1 MNAQSLSM
9 GVTMR
14 PDPQGVVASIS
25 KIASLPDVCIK
36 FSSALRDPKTSN
48 RELEE
53 ILSDDVAMAA
63 RVLRIANS
71 AMYSFPSRVDTISQ
85 AATIIGYKQLN
96 DIVLACSIINMF
108 KGLPQ
113 DVVDMELFW
122 RHSISCAVAA
132 RILASHRRVANIE
145 QYFTAGLLHDI
156 GRLVIFIELPKYA
169 AEILEL
175 SQRSEAQMFMI
186 EQDVLGFDHA
196 KLGGMLLKSWKL
208 PKRLVDSVAYHH
220 APVRSHDYMAETSVI
235 HIADIICHAMKYG
248 ESGERLVPELHNNAW
263 ESLGLSEDVV
273 ASVLDQVVVQ
283 SGEVVKSILKDSS

>member
-1 MNAQSLSM
+1 
-9 GVTMR
+9 MR
-14 PDPQGVVASIS
+14 PDPQRLIASIS

-36 FSSALRDPKTSN
+36 FSTALRDPKTSN

-113 DVVDMELFW
+113 DVVDMESFW

-132 RILASHRRVANIE
+132 RVIASHRRVANIE

-156 GRLVIFIELPKYA
+156 GRLIIFVELPTHA
-169 AEILEL
+169 AEIIERSKLSNTHMYQLE
-175 SQRSEAQMFMI
+175 QE
-186 EQDVLGFDHA
+186 VLGFDHA

-208 PKRLVDSVAYHH
+208 PKRLIDSVAYHH

-235 HIADIICHAMKYG
+235 HVADIICHALKHG
-248 ESGERLVPELHNNAW
+248 ESGERFVPDLDDKAW
-263 ESLGLSEDVV
+263 ASLGLSEDVV
-273 ASVLDQVVVQ
+273 APVLDQVIVQ
-283 SGEVVKSILKDSS
+283 AAEVEKSILQDAD

>member
-1 MNAQSLSM
+1 
-9 GVTMR
+9 MR
-14 PDPQGVVASIS
+14 PDPQRLIASIN

-36 FSSALRDPKTSN
+36 FSTALRDPKTSN

-113 DVVDMELFW
+113 DVVDMESFW
-122 RHSISCAVAA
+122 RHSITCAVAA
-132 RILASHRRVANIE
+132 RVIASHRRVANIE

-156 GRLVIFIELPKYA
+156 GRLIIFVELPGQA
-169 AEILEL
+169 AEI
-175 SQRSEAQMFMI
+175 I
-186 EQDVLGFDHA
+186 EQSKLGDIHMYQIEQEVLGFDHA
-196 KLGGMLLKSWKL
+196 KLGGLLLKSWKL
-208 PKRLVDSVAYHH
+208 PGRLVDSVAYHH
-220 APVRSHDYMAETSVI
+220 KPVKSHDYMAETSVV
-235 HIADIICHAMKYG
+235 HVADIICHALKYG
-248 ESGERLVPELHNNAW
+248 ESGERFVPELNDRAW
-263 ESLGLSEDVV
+263 ESLGLSEDVI
-273 ASVLDQVVVQ
+273 APVLDQVIVQ
-283 SGEVVKSILKDSS
+283 AAEVEKNILQDAD